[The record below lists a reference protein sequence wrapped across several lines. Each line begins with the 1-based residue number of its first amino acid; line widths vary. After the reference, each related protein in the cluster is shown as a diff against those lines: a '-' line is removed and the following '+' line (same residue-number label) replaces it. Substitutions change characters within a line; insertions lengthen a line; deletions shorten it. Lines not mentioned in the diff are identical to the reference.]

1 VPGRWGFDS
10 RQRHVLMFPL
20 CVDDVVIPIWGF
32 LLCLEVLRLSGPM
45 TRKQGRRAGG
55 HSENQVGQRSP
66 TRVSTTQPCKHLS
79 PSYTI
84 HLIRLLAELSKKPRA
99 SRIQVLIMEFQRAI
113 VVTRFAVL
121 DFHWALSDARRQSDK
136 VDNVQCTIP
145 TRPIASINFLDTT
158 Y

>member
-1 VPGRWGFDS
+1 LRLPSKTCADVPTVRRRCRNTNLGISTVPGSAEAFRTHDQETG
-10 RQRHVLMFPL
+10 
-20 CVDDVVIPIWGF
+20 
-32 LLCLEVLRLSGPM
+32 SGGPGA
-45 TRKQGRRAGG
+45 TAKIRSDNG
-55 HSENQVGQRSP
+55 HRP
-66 TRVSTTQPCKHLS
+66 AFHTTQPCKHLS
-79 PSYTI
+79 PSYTF

-136 VDNVQCTIP
+136 VDSVQCTIP
-145 TRPIASINFLDTT
+145 TRLIASINFLNTT